1 LDPATPAGRRPTTSG
16 RAGLD
21 LRLLALAVV
30 AALAAPLL
38 AGAVVWA
45 ATADWGVVWGLTRH
59 LISSPE
65 ALGAYLKGFGIWT
78 PLALFFTQA
87 AQVVLAFVPSGPVTV
102 AGVAA
107 LGPWWGL
114 TLSVAGG
121 TAGSVVSFALARR
134 FGRPAVAR
142 LAGEAALDR
151 YSGALG
157 DEGRRLL
164 LAFQL
169 PIPVGGDALCA
180 LAGLTRMPL
189 GRFVLVSAVGR
200 VPWTTFNVLVA
211 AGLVSGSVGPIIAV
225 GLLALVST
233 VLAARYA
240 HRAEGWLLGQGR
252 PSKASDTGGSEPPR
266 TGRWGV

>member
-1 LDPATPAGRRPTTSG
+1 V
-16 RAGLD
+16 
-21 LRLLALAVV
+21 AVV

-38 AGAVVWA
+38 AGAFVWA

-65 ALGAYLKGFGIWT
+65 AFGAYLEGFGIWT
-78 PLALFFTQA
+78 PLALFFAQA

-121 TAGSVVSFALARR
+121 TAGSVVAFALARR
-134 FGRPAVAR
+134 YGRPAVAR

-157 DEGRRLL
+157 DDGRWLL

-200 VPWTTFNVLVA
+200 VPWTAFNVLVA

-233 VLAARYA
+233 LLAARYA
-240 HRAEGWLLGQGR
+240 RRAEGWLLRRGR
-252 PSKASDTGGSEPPR
+252 PSEEGDTGGTEPS
-266 TGRWGV
+266 GVGCRGV